1 MLAISAFIITY
12 PVYLLLLL
20 LIINII
26 IGVQLE
32 FPFVQKHSASSFRG
46 HLGAQLS

>member
-1 MLAISAFIITY
+1 MLAITAFIITY

-20 LIINII
+20 INII

-32 FPFVQKHSASSFRG
+32 FPFVQKHSASSFWG